1 MKSRQFVC
9 NDSRII
15 DLLDRFVP
23 VVDSP
28 NNYTG
33 WDVKADRNRLQ
44 YRLVDQVLKQTTYG
58 QITGA
63 QGLYVITPSGKLI
76 AGTTQHSNPSQVLS
90 EMRRG
95 LEEYSRLPKSERLLP
110 RAPDARTDKIDVGT
124 DDPQPPR
131 DGLVL
136 RMVSR
141 NLPNAAV
148 SEQDT
153 RHSSFY
159 KLDRVWFTREQARSF
174 LPTDLRTG
182 AKTQIRGPALNIL
195 VRLNLGTFI
204 QPNPAWSAEDVHSA
218 TLNSEITSV
227 KGNVI
232 EARFSGDA
240 ELRSDNRYS
249 RRSYNPKLLGSATYD
264 TRTQTFTRFELL
276 AIGTHTVGDVG
287 EDARTYSR
295 GPKSLPLGVLFTIN
309 GTNHNDRVVPHFYR
323 AYNGIAR
330 ER

>member
-1 MKSRQFVC
+1 M
-9 NDSRII
+9 
-15 DLLDRFVP
+15 
-23 VVDSP
+23 VDSP

-33 WDVKADRNRLQ
+33 WDVKVDRSRLQ

-76 AGTTQHSNPSQVLS
+76 AGTTQHSNPSQVLE
-90 EMRRG
+90 EMQKG
-95 LEEYSRLPKSERLLP
+95 LAAYSRMPKSERLLP
-110 RAPDARTDKIDVGT
+110 RAPDARTDKVDIGT
-124 DDPQPPR
+124 DDPKPPR
-131 DGLVL
+131 DGLIL

-141 NLPNAAV
+141 GLPMLGV

-174 LPTDLRTG
+174 LPADLKTG
-182 AKTQIRGPALNIL
+182 ARTQVRGPALNIL

-204 QPNPAWSAEDVHSA
+204 QPNPAWNAEDVRSA
-218 TLNSEITSV
+218 VLNSEVTSV
-227 KGNVI
+227 KGNLAEV
-232 EARFSGDA
+232 RFSGNA
-240 ELRSDNRYS
+240 ELRSDNRYN
-249 RRSYNPKLLGSATYD
+249 RRSYTPKLLGSANYD
-264 TRTQTFTRFELL
+264 TRTQAFTKFELL
-276 AIGTHTVGDVG
+276 AVGTHTIGDVG
-287 EDARTYSR
+287 EDARTYAR
-295 GPKSLPLGVLFTIN
+295 GPKSMPLGVLFTIN

-323 AYNGIAR
+323 AYNAIAR